1 MTDKS
6 LLKQNELGKRNSQA
20 GIIGYF
26 AHNPVAANLLMVFI
40 LVMGL
45 MSYMNMQRQMFP
57 QAEFNTVNI
66 RASYPGAAAQEI
78 EESILLKIE
87 QRLKAIDGVKLMR
100 SQAYRNGGSVTVELE
115 SDQDVLQRLD
125 EIKLQLDAIAS
136 FPVAMEPLVVSKSET
151 IQSAV
156 ELILTGSDNDL
167 KLKHLGQTIEDEL
180 LQLKNITFVDFNAMP
195 AYEVGIEVKPELLR
209 EYGLTIKDISQA
221 IGRHS
226 KNISAGRIKTGHG
239 IISLRYENK
248 AYSKR
253 AFERIPVLT
262 GDSGEKVYLAEVA
275 TVIDGFEER
284 INYMRLNGKNATYMR
299 VNASKEQSVTDVAES
314 VRDYVTFKNQE
325 LPQGYQLHLLVDMT
339 YYLDGRLDT
348 MLKNMFQG
356 GLLVFIILALFLR
369 TKLAFWVIIGLP
381 VTFLGCFWLL
391 PFFGISINVV
401 SLFAFIMVLGIVVDD
416 AIVIGES
423 AHNETE
429 LYGHSVENIVLG
441 TKRVATPATF
451 GVLTTIVVF
460 VPFMFSS
467 GVMASMFQAI
477 AGVVILCLLFSL
489 IESKLILPAHLAH
502 AKIKPLPDK
511 HWRHGFNR
519 AISSFL
525 TNQYTDFI
533 SLCIRHRYAT
543 LTVFIAILVLAVS
556 LIISGNIRV
565 VMQPKVDHDYPAIS
579 IEMNKNVSQEQT
591 LSALK
596 ALEKMV
602 VEVDQQIEQEMGQAM
617 ATDIFVFAN
626 NDTNGRIL
634 VPLVEEHL
642 RPMGTFELAR
652 RWRNNMPEFAG
663 VKSINIRADLN
674 QQSNNGDIAYRLFSK
689 DLGEL
694 NQAGLMLL
702 NELAKVKGLY
712 ELGSTVDPAGT
723 ELQLK
728 LKPIA
733 FEMGL
738 SPEGIAT
745 QIAQSFYG
753 IEAQRMVRDSEEVRV
768 MVRYPKVMREQK
780 GQLDHALLTLADG
793 SKILVS
799 ELAEF
804 IEKPGISVIDR
815 ESGFRTV
822 RVFGNLDD
830 SEATAAELV
839 ALIDEEILPRVL
851 ERFPSVSTKVGGTFD
866 EQAKQ
871 GSEMMQ
877 FIVAGILAVYLLLA
891 LPLKSYGQ
899 PLIIMLVIPFSLTG
913 AILGHYLLGFD
924 LSLMSFFGVIA
935 AAGVVVNDSLVLGDY
950 VNQLKAKGITGQEAS
965 IQAGNGRFRAIVLT
979 SLTTFLGLIPIM
991 FETSL
996 QAQLVIP
1003 MAISL
1008 SFAVLYATFITLIL
1022 VPCIYVIKED
1032 LQGLLS
1038 QLIRK
1043 KSDLI
1048 KNRTSVKG

>member
-1 MTDKS
+1 MTDNS
-6 LLKQNELGKRNSQA
+6 EQKQSHQGKRNSQS
-20 GIIGYF
+20 GFISYF
-26 AHNPVAANLLMVFI
+26 ANNPVAANLLMVFI

-45 MSYMNMQRQMFP
+45 MSYMNMQSQMVP
-57 QAEFNTVNI
+57 QQEFNTVNI

-78 EESILLKIE
+78 EESILLRIE
-87 QRLKAIDGVKLMR
+87 QGIKAIGGVKLIR

-115 SDQDVLQRLD
+115 SDQDVLLRLD
-125 EIKLQLDAIAS
+125 EIKLQLDAISS
-136 FPVAMEPLVVSKSET
+136 FPAAMEPLVVSKRESK
-151 IQSAV
+151 QSAV
-156 ELILTGSDNDL
+156 QLILTGSDNDL
-167 KLKHLGQTIEDEL
+167 KLKRLGQTIEEEL
-180 LQLKNITFVDFNAMP
+180 LQLNNIIFVDNNAMP
-195 AYEVGIEVKPELLR
+195 AYEIGIEVKPELLR
-209 EYGLTIKDISQA
+209 EYGLTLKDISLA

-226 KNISAGRIKTGHG
+226 KNISAGSIKTDHG

-248 AYSKR
+248 AYSKA
-253 AFERIPVLT
+253 AFEKIPVLT
-262 GDSGEKVYLAEVA
+262 GNSGEKVYLAEVA
-275 TVIDGFEER
+275 TIIDGFEER
-284 INYMRLNGKNATYMR
+284 INYMRLNGKNAAYIS
-299 VNASKEQSVTDVAES
+299 VNASKEQSIIDVAES
-314 VRDYVTFKNQE
+314 VRDYVAFKNKN

-339 YYLDGRLDT
+339 YYLNGRLNT
-348 MLKNMFQG
+348 MLTNMVQG

-369 TKLAFWVIIGLP
+369 TKLAFWVMIGLP

-391 PFFGISINVV
+391 PFFGITLNII
-401 SLFAFIMVLGIVVDD
+401 SLFGFIMVLGIVVDD

-423 AHNETE
+423 AYHETE
-429 LYGHSVENIVLG
+429 LYGYSVDNIVRG
-441 TKRVATPATF
+441 AKRVATPATF
-451 GVLTTIVVF
+451 GVLTTVAVF

-467 GVMASMFQAI
+467 GVMASMLQAI

-519 AISSFL
+519 AINSFL

-543 LTVFIAILVLAVS
+543 LAVFSSILLLAVS
-556 LIISGNIRV
+556 LIISGNVRV
-565 VMQPKVDHDYPAIS
+565 VMSPKVEHDYPEIS

-591 LSALK
+591 LSVLQ

-602 VEVDQQIEQEMGQAM
+602 VVVDQQIKQEMGQAM
-617 ATDIFVFAN
+617 ARDIFVVA
-626 NDTNGRIL
+626 DSDISGWIV
-634 VPLVEEHL
+634 VPLVEEKL
-642 RPMGTFELAR
+642 RPMSTFELAK
-652 RWRNNMPEFAG
+652 RWRKHMPELAG
-663 VKSINIRADLN
+663 VKSINIRADLS
-674 QQSNNGDIAYRLFSK
+674 QQNNNGDIAYRLFSK
-689 DLGEL
+689 DLAEL
-694 NQAGLMLL
+694 NQAALLLL
-702 NELAKVKGLY
+702 NGLANVKGLY
-712 ELGSTVDPAGT
+712 ELGSTVDPAGA

-745 QIAQSFYG
+745 EIAQSFYG
-753 IEAQRMVRDSEEVRV
+753 IEAQRMVRDGEEVRV
-768 MVRYPKVMREQK
+768 MVRYPKSMREQR
-780 GQLDHALLTLADG
+780 GELEHALLTLADG
-793 SKILVS
+793 SKIPVS

-830 SEATAAELV
+830 SETTAAELV
-839 ALIDEEILPRVL
+839 ALIDKEILPKVI
-851 ERFPSVSTKVGGTFD
+851 ERFPSVSTKIGGAFED
-866 EQAKQ
+866 EVKQ
-871 GSEMMQ
+871 GSEMIQ
-877 FIVAGILAVYLLLA
+877 FMVAGILVVYLLLA

-899 PLIIMLVIPFSLTG
+899 PFIIMTVIPFSLTG

-924 LSLMSFFGVIA
+924 LSMMSFFGVIA

-950 VNQLKAKGITGQEAS
+950 VNQLKSKGITGQKAS
-965 IQAGNGRFRAIVLT
+965 IQAGKGRFRAIVLT

-996 QAQLVIP
+996 QAQMVIP

-1008 SFAVLYATFITLIL
+1008 SFSVLYATFITLIL

-1032 LQGLLS
+1032 LQHLLS

-1043 KSDLI
+1043 KSELI
-1048 KNRTSVKG
+1048 TNRT